1 MIFFVFNLYMSEI
14 NLINDV
20 RNLNDFKKI
29 SFSGYEKKKVIKK
42 LLESLVSNKLE
53 EACNWTVELIC
64 SGHYKDLWEV
74 IILYMSKYIHIGS
87 PKLPIYINLRINDF
101 KNIVKNGFAN
111 YELDLRNN
119 TNIRN
124 LFGEIILILCHS
136 KKKYSFDLI
145 KINIETAFSMENIQ
159 IKLKAPNIKYV
170 DYVFKT
176 DDPKELFLSINEL
189 SYHLSKDDSYNA
201 AYWVEW
207 IIEFD
212 NICKKKKQSC
222 ICERRIWAKVDW
234 KYQKDSIWLVWDL
247 INYYASKKDA
257 ITQKIINALLEIFC
271 LRFTI
276 GIKKKR
282 KHLIYNAIYILTEKY
297 DSSESFIHQ
306 KDKIEKLMKNIE
318 LFYKQVKKNEKSPET
333 DYLFIK
339 TEEKSNIEKTR
350 EKLEIMNKINNY

>member
-20 RNLNDFKKI
+20 RIIKDFKKI
-29 SFSGYEKKKVIKK
+29 SFSGYEKGKVVKK
-42 LLESLVSNKLE
+42 LIESLVSNKIE
-53 EACNWTVELIC
+53 DACNWAVELIC
-64 SGHYKDLWEV
+64 SGHYKELWEV

-101 KNIVKNGFAN
+101 KNIIKNGFVN
-111 YELDLRNN
+111 YELELRNN
-119 TNIRN
+119 PNIRN
-124 LFGEIILILCHS
+124 LFGEIILILCYS

-145 KINIETAFSMENIQ
+145 KINTELAFSMENIQ
-159 IKLKAPNIKYV
+159 TKLKAPNIKFV
-170 DYVFKT
+170 ECVFKSE
-176 DDPKELFLSINEL
+176 DPKELFLSINEL

-212 NICKKKKQSC
+212 HICKKKKQFC
-222 ICERRIWAKVDW
+222 ICERRTWAKVDW

-247 INYYASKKDA
+247 INFYAGKKDT
-257 ITQKIINALLEIFC
+257 ITKKIINSLLEIFC

-276 GIKKKR
+276 AIKKKR

-297 DSSESFIHQ
+297 NSSEPFINQ
-306 KDKIEKLMKNIE
+306 KDKIEKLMKKIE
-318 LFYKQVKKNEKSPET
+318 LFYKQVKKNEKSPAT
-333 DYLFIK
+333 DYLFK
-339 TEEKSNIEKTR
+339 KAEEKSNIEKTR